1 MRGKESICVG
11 EGVCEGRRAYVWRN
25 SVCEGRRAYVWG
37 KVCVRGGE
45 HTCRGR
51 CV

>member
-1 MRGKESICVG
+1 MG
-11 EGVCEGRRAYVWRN
+11 EGVCE
-25 SVCEGRRAYVWG
+25 ERRAYVWG

-45 HTCRGR
+45 RMCGGIVCVRGGERMCGGR